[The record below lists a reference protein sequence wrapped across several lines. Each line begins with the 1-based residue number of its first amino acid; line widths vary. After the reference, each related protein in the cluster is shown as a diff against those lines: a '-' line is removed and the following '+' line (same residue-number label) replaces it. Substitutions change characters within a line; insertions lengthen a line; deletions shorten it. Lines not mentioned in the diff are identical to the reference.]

1 MRNIKLKLEYD
12 GTDFCGWQRQKKG
25 RTIQQTLEAAIEKLT
40 GEEGIEVFG
49 SSRTDSGVHAR
60 GYIGNFHTSS
70 KIPGERFKEAIN
82 TKLPPDIVVIESEE
96 VEENFHSRYMSTGKT
111 YCYTILNRREA
122 PVIGRNYMYH
132 YVSDLDLDAMSDA
145 CKYFVGKHDFEAFK
159 SQGSSVQTS
168 VRTVT
173 DLHIEIEGDLIKI
186 YISAD
191 GFLYN
196 MVRIIAGTLL
206 RVGSGK
212 IKPCEISE
220 IILSKDRNRAGKC
233 APARGLCL
241 EKVFFEK

>member
-60 GYIGNFHTSS
+60 GYIGNFHTNS

-132 YVSDLDLDAMSDA
+132 YVSDLDLNAMSDA
-145 CKYFVGKHDFEAFK
+145 CRHFVGKHDFEAFK

-173 DLHIEIEGDLIKI
+173 DLHIETEGDLIKI

-206 RVGSGK
+206 RVGAGK
-212 IKPCEISE
+212 IKPCEIPE